1 MIRVNSGKA
10 IALVDCNACYC
21 SCETIFKPWL
31 RDHPVV
37 VLSNNDGNCIAR
49 NAPAKALDIKMGQ
62 PWHEL
67 APLYRQGRL
76 HVFSANFAL
85 IQDIS
90 NRVMGTLEQMTPR
103 LEIYSVDE
111 AWLDAS
117 GLGDDL
123 TEWARYVR
131 ETVLS
136 TVGMPTGVS
145 IGHTKTQAKIASWA
159 AKKWA
164 RQTGNVLDI
173 RDPIRL
179 EKLLKIAPVSEVWG
193 IGSRLTKRL
202 ASDMNITTAW
212 QLATANPK
220 LLRRHYGVPVER
232 TARELLGE
240 RCFGFEEGPEPRQMI
255 AFTRAFGR
263 RVRDLPS
270 LSSAIASYTTQAAV
284 KLRSQGS
291 LAQCLQVFAHTSP
304 FARKGIPYHGR
315 EIVSLPY
322 PTSDSRVL
330 VEAAQRALRC
340 LYRDGYDYA
349 KGGVILSQIVPSAH
363 YTGDLFSPG
372 PRPGSD
378 ALMQTIDAVN
388 EKMGRGA
395 VRLAREE
402 AAQGWKMR
410 QQFLSPRYT
419 TRWEDLPVAR

>member
-1 MIRVNSGKA
+1 MIRVDKGRA
-10 IALVDCNACYC
+10 IALVDCNACYA
-21 SCETIFKPWL
+21 SVQTIFQPWL
-31 RDHPVV
+31 RQSPIVC
-37 VLSNNDGNCIAR
+37 LSNNDGNCIAR
-49 NAPAKALDIKMGQ
+49 NAPAKALGIKMGQ

-67 APLYRQGRL
+67 APLYRQGKL

-90 NRVMGTLEQMTPR
+90 NRVMATLEQLASRM
-103 LEIYSVDE
+103 EIYSVDE

-117 GLGDDL
+117 GLGNDL

-131 ETVLS
+131 ETVLT

-173 RDPIRL
+173 RDPVRL
-179 EKLLKIAPVSEVWG
+179 EKLLRIAPVSEVWG

-202 ASDMNITTAW
+202 ESDMNITTAW

-220 LLRRHYGVPVER
+220 LLRHYYGVPVER

-270 LSSAIASYTTQAAV
+270 LSSAIASYTAQAAV

-304 FARKGIPYHGR
+304 FARTGTPYYGR

-322 PTSDSRVL
+322 PTSDSREL
-330 VEAAQRALRC
+330 VQAAQGALQR

-349 KGGVILSQIVPSAH
+349 KGGVILSQFVQPAH

-378 ALMQTIDAVN
+378 ALMRAMDAVN

-395 VRLAREE
+395 VRLARED
-402 AAQGWKMR
+402 ATKGWKMR
-410 QQFLSPRYT
+410 QPFLSPCYT
-419 TRWEDLPVAR
+419 TRWEDLPTAT